1 MGTMLWDYY
10 VRTARGLTCRSLEGI
25 NTLDD
30 WKRARESES
39 GSSPSAPA
47 MLDDEV
53 ADTIPISH
61 VEGAHT
67 VLDIPHAIG
76 LVAPRPVAIPSF
88 GAVRSLPRWAGACPC
103 HPGVAIPSFGAVR
116 SLWVDRAADARRRI
130 ANMEELN
137 WRCLSQHSLPRS

>member
-88 GAVRSLPRWAGACPC
+88 GAVRSL
-103 HPGVAIPSFGAVR
+103 
-116 SLWVDRAADARRRI
+116 WVDRAADARRRI

-137 WRCLSQHSLPRS
+137 WRCLSRHSLPRS

>member
-1 MGTMLWDYY
+1 MGTTLWDYY
-10 VRTARGLTCRSLEGI
+10 VRTARELTCRSLEGI

-47 MLDDEV
+47 ILDDEV
-53 ADTIPISH
+53 AGVVADTIPVSH
-61 VEGAHT
+61 VEGAHIVGILP

-88 GAVRSLPRWAGACPC
+88 GAVRSLWANRACRRLGRSDGFMWGSPLP
-103 HPGVAIPSFGAVR
+103 HAVR
-116 SLWVDRAADARRRI
+116 RV
-130 ANMEELN
+130 
-137 WRCLSQHSLPRS
+137 LSPEMG